1 MLKEHAT
8 SPGYAGLVVDSP
20 DDFQVHTRVY
30 TDPQI
35 FAAEMANIFEKT
47 WVYVAHES
55 EIAQPG
61 DYKTAAVGRMP
72 VIVSR
77 GEDRQVHVLL
87 NICRHRGSVV
97 CRDERG
103 TSQFLRCPYHNW
115 VYRNDGALVGI
126 PDRRRYP
133 DGWGSGSGA
142 S

>member
-103 TSQFLRCPYHNW
+103 TSQF
-115 VYRNDGALVGI
+115 
-126 PDRRRYP
+126 
-133 DGWGSGSGA
+133 
-142 S
+142 

>member
-55 EIAQPG
+55 
-61 DYKTAAVGRMP
+61 
-72 VIVSR
+72 
-77 GEDRQVHVLL
+77 
-87 NICRHRGSVV
+87 
-97 CRDERG
+97 
-103 TSQFLRCPYHNW
+103 
-115 VYRNDGALVGI
+115 
-126 PDRRRYP
+126 
-133 DGWGSGSGA
+133 
-142 S
+142 